1 MHSKDL
7 LTRFIQWIHFI
18 GSSNGFPHWIRAKDS
33 FGRLPRQGGFAGTIA
48 WSDTGQKLPGL
59 SGRLQPCAI
68 VEREPSVHPRPLP
81 EGGGLRTPR
90 APSKVPSTT
99 RCLPTTVLLTGLN
112 TNRTEPSRAEP
123 NRTRPDGAKPGP
135 RRTRHEPT
143 GTEPTRLLCCALW
156 ALPGFAVL
164 CSLGLLGF
172 TVLCFLGSPG
182 IYCAVLSGTPGIY

>member
-99 RCLPTTVLLTGLN
+99 RCLTTTVLLTGLVHPGKKSKLETHIEKCCRAFSFEDSTRVQEESN
-112 TNRTEPSRAEP
+112 TITVSAHPSSGEW
-123 NRTRPDGAKPGP
+123 
-135 RRTRHEPT
+135 PT
-143 GTEPTRLLCCALW
+143 TC
-156 ALPGFAVL
+156 
-164 CSLGLLGF
+164 
-172 TVLCFLGSPG
+172 
-182 IYCAVLSGTPGIY
+182 